1 MAWFVQLLIG
11 LALNIIA
18 YLIMPKPK
26 QTTPEIEN
34 MDNPTSEAGKPLPVP
49 FGTITIKGLNCL
61 WSGEKRYVKRK
72 VKA

>member
-1 MAWFVQLLIG
+1 MFFLGLLLSFG
-11 LALNIIA
+11 LMVLA

-26 QTTPEIEN
+26 QTSPEVEN

-49 FGTITIKGLNCL
+49 FGTITVKGLNCL

-72 VKA
+72 VKV

>member
-1 MAWFVQLLIG
+1 MFWLGLLLSFG
-11 LALNIIA
+11 LMVLA

-26 QTTPEIEN
+26 QTTPEVEN
-34 MDNPTSEAGKPLPVP
+34 MDNPTSEAGKPLPVA
-49 FGTITIKGLNCL
+49 FGTITIKSLNCL